1 MFRKFNK
8 WKISRSEVSWTA
20 SVIVPILEEFM
31 FVQHER
37 QLNHISWQ
45 ATQEQPYQ
53 PDVIGLA
60 DEGKTEVYYGEI
72 KVAKA
77 GLEEQHTDRLR
88 LIIFSKDALDLFERT
103 LDTTPPVI
111 SAQVVGRQAVF
122 YYAVK
127 IGNTILHCKLSSFSM
142 PVTLGEFN
150 LHDVFFPFFPFFPL
164 FQVQSLTRLAKEG
177 LDHKRQAP
185 LATVPFPTMGTP
197 SLRIAMNKNN

>member
-1 MFRKFNK
+1 AFRSLVFEEKQLAQKEGHDPRQVCTDSLVKDILSSFDQCELERILPVFFAGLSMFRKFNK

-150 LHDVFFPFFPFFPL
+150 LHD
-164 FQVQSLTRLAKEG
+164 
-177 LDHKRQAP
+177 
-185 LATVPFPTMGTP
+185 
-197 SLRIAMNKNN
+197 